1 MAIEGLKNLL
11 SSLDISSSSNEFHGE
26 LIERREQTMTHTI
39 RMLLCLGIA
48 SVVGLSSNTFAQSGD
63 TRINKLIELFEN
75 DQTAF
80 GILSFDYSLN
90 NARSMASSDLDFV
103 FIDMEHAPF
112 DVERLRLFLLGMTNK
127 RSIVEKG
134 NLQPNVVPFV
144 RIPAAGGAEELI
156 AQAKQ
161 VLDVGVFGIFFPAIH
176 TREDAELAVR
186 ATRYPQY
193 NGASDYE
200 PTGLRGRNPSNAQ
213 WYWGIRDYHT
223 RADVWPLDPQG
234 ELLAMMFIESAEG
247 VENIDEIISVSGLG
261 AIFIGPS
268 DLSTSMG
275 YTSPTAPEVEEA
287 IQTVLSA
294 CLENDVPCAITT
306 GPGSVQQRIN
316 EGFRFVTVGADGG
329 LNTGASNALRL
340 GREAAGRD

>member
-1 MAIEGLKNLL
+1 MIESLENLL
-11 SSLDISSSSNEFHGE
+11 SSLDMPSSSNEFHGE
-26 LIERREQTMTHTI
+26 PIERREQTMTHTI

-48 SVVGLSSNTFAQSGD
+48 SVLGLSSDTFAQSGD
-63 TRINKLIELFEN
+63 TRINKLIELLEN
-75 DQTAF
+75 DQPAF

-90 NARSMASSDLDFV
+90 NARAMASSDLDFV

-134 NLQPNVVPFV
+134 NLQPDVVPFV

>member
-1 MAIEGLKNLL
+1 
-11 SSLDISSSSNEFHGE
+11 
-26 LIERREQTMTHTI
+26 MTNRI
-39 RMLLCLGIA
+39 RTTLLCLGIA
-48 SVVGLSSNTFAQSGD
+48 SVLGLSSGTFAQSSGP
-63 TRINKLIELFEN
+63 RLNKLIELFEN
-75 DQTAF
+75 DQPAF
-80 GILSFDYSLN
+80 GVLSFDYSLN
-90 NARSMASSDLDFV
+90 NARAMATSGLDFV

-127 RSIVEKG
+127 RALMENG
-134 NLQPNVVPFV
+134 NLQPDVVPFV

-161 VLDVGVFGIFFPAIH
+161 VLDVGVFGIFFPAVH

-193 NGASDYE
+193 NDAPDYE
-200 PTGLRGRNPSNAQ
+200 PAGLRGRNPSNAQ
-213 WYWGIRDYHT
+213 WYWGIPDYHAK
-223 RADVWPLDPQG
+223 ADVWPLDPQG

-247 VENIDEIISVSGLG
+247 VENIDEIISVPGLG

-275 YTSPTAPEVEEA
+275 YPSPAAPEVEAA
-287 IQTVLSA
+287 IQRVLRA
-294 CLENDVPCAITT
+294 CLDNDVPCAITT
-306 GPGSVQQRIN
+306 GPGSVEQRIN

-329 LNTGASNALRL
+329 LNTGASTALRL